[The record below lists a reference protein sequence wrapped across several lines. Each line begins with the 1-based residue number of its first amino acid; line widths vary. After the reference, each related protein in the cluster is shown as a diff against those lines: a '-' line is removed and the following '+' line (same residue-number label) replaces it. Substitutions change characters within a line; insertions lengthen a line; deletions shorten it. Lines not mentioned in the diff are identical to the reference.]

1 MAKSTDHQTSAGR
14 YDGGLPVVQRVGKT
28 AWATG
33 AVDDLGGFV
42 APCDLT
48 LVQLDLRVNV
58 AATSAAALFN
68 LGTSDT
74 ADSAVINY
82 TLENIAAGHY
92 QVAMSNA
99 AVITRTVL
107 AGQYVKGQFEAATAV
122 GSMSFTAVWMP
133 TSVQ

>member
-14 YDGGLPVVQRVGKT
+14 YDGGLPVVQHAGKT
-28 AWATG
+28 AWSTS

-48 LVQLDLRVNV
+48 LVQLDLFVNV
-58 AATSAAALFN
+58 AATSADALFN
-68 LGTSDT
+68 LGTSAD
-74 ADSAVINY
+74 ADSAVIDY

-92 QVAMSNA
+92 QVPMSDD
-99 AVITRTVL
+99 AVITRTVT
-107 AGQYVKGQFEAATAV
+107 AGQYVKGSFEAATAV
-122 GSMSFTAVWMP
+122 GSLSFTAVWMP